1 MQVDNFWSIW
11 TLFAFFGQ
19 NRHFCPA
26 NISGTA
32 EGNFVIRVSACYD
45 SVALPEIVT
54 PILKYGFLVDLKIYL
69 FFLPL
74 PHSSIK
80 SLHGLVMTSER
91 HSKP

>member
-32 EGNFVIRVSACYD
+32 EGNFVIQVSVCCD
-45 SVALPEIVT
+45 SVALPEIIT
-54 PILKYGFLVDLKIYL
+54 PILKYGFLVDSKIYI
-69 FFLPL
+69 FFGSLP
-74 PHSSIK
+74 
-80 SLHGLVMTSER
+80 SLQHQIMTW
-91 HSKP
+91 PGDNQ